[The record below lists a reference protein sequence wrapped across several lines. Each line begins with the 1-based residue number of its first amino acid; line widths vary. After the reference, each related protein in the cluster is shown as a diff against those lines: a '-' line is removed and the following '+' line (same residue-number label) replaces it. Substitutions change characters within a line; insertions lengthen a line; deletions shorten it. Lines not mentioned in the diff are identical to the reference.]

1 MSRDEAIERFARA
14 MHNPLVEYWTD
25 TVARVTPMIDG
36 FIALG
41 MLSVAPAADPNF
53 CRSCK
58 KVFVQGSTCSRG
70 GCPMGGDF

>member
-1 MSRDEAIERFARA
+1 MTRSEAIERFARA
-14 MHNPLVEYWTD
+14 MHDPLLEYWPEA
-25 TVARVTPMIDG
+25 VARVTPMIDG

-41 MLSVAPAADPNF
+41 ILSVAPVVDPNF
-53 CRSCK
+53 CRSCR